1 MIVFWRIQ
9 RKAVRDFRIAGTSTS
24 IDKEIQRSEAD
35 GANEVSANSEEG
47 TKIQQL
53 IGRTLSY
60 DLDAFIVMEC
70 TVTTDERS

>member
-1 MIVFWRIQ
+1 MSFGGGD
-9 RKAVRDFRIAGTSTS
+9 KARTGDTAPNLIITET
-24 IDKEIQRSEAD
+24 D